1 MFVDLN
7 KCGVKPY
14 KNEMSLYIHIP
25 FCVSKCTYCNF
36 CSFAGKQDYI
46 PQYVQALCTEI
57 EQKAKEFG
65 YMLITSIYIGGGTP
79 SFLPLGYITKIL
91 DCVKQNFKLSNNISI
106 TIEGNPNSLTKEK
119 LQEYYNAKINRLSIG
134 LQSTSEHLLKLL
146 NRPHTT
152 QQFVDAVKTAQ
163 EIGFKNIS
171 ADIIIGVPT
180 QTLED
185 IKQTLNLLF
194 SLNLQHISAY
204 GLILEPNTPL
214 YRLVKSGKLSPLPED
229 LQNQMYDFVV
239 EELKQH
245 GFIRY
250 EISNFAKQGFKSQ
263 HNINYWQRGQYL
275 GVGLDAY
282 SFVKGLHWQN
292 TNNLDKYIQQPN
304 KKIKTEIETIYT
316 AKLETI
322 MLGLRMDSGLD
333 IQKFNADFNTDFLKE
348 YSYVLE
354 NLLNNKLVK
363 IQNNHLIIT
372 DQHISNAIISEFA

>member
-1 MFVDLN
+1 MLIDID

-14 KNEMSLYIHIP
+14 KNKMSLYAHIP

-36 CSFAGKQDYI
+36 CSFADKQGYI
-46 PQYVQALCTEI
+46 SKYIDALCKEI
-57 EQKAKEFG
+57 ELKAQEFNNR
-65 YMLITSIYIGGGTP
+65 LITSIYIGGGTP
-79 SFLPLGYITKIL
+79 SILPLGCITKIL
-91 DCVKQNFKLSNNISI
+91 DCVKQNFRLVNNISI

-119 LQEYYNAKINRLSIG
+119 LQEYYNTGINRLSIG
-134 LQSTSEHLLKLL
+134 LQSANADVLKLL
-146 NRPHTT
+146 NRAHTT
-152 QQFVDAVKTAQ
+152 QQFIDAVKTAQ

-185 IKQTLNLLF
+185 INQTLNLLF

-214 YRLVKSGKLSPLPED
+214 YKLVKSGQLLQLSEE
-229 LQNQMYDFVV
+229 LQNSMYDHVV
-239 EELKQH
+239 DKLKQN

-250 EISNFAKQGFKSQ
+250 EISNFSKQGFKSE

-304 KKIKTEIETIYT
+304 KKLKTEIETIYT

-333 IQKFNADFNTDFLKE
+333 IQKFNKDFNTDFLKE